1 MTADTQTLREFQE
14 ALFERLR
21 NASAEDPARSSRLA
35 FEAGGRS
42 WLMRLDDAQEVVGVA
57 PVTVIPLARPWY
69 RGLVNLRG
77 NLLSVVDLGCLIE
90 GRQTPMGTESRLVLL
105 AERFRLSAA
114 LLVDRVIGLRSLDN
128 YEASPAAK
136 PPAIDW
142 IIQSLLASDGR
153 VWHELSIAALAQGS
167 ELSRTGA

>member
-69 RGLVNLRG
+69 RGWSCLPNDFDC
-77 NLLSVVDLGCLIE
+77 LLPCWSIE
-90 GRQTPMGTESRLVLL
+90 
-105 AERFRLSAA
+105 
-114 LLVDRVIGLRSLDN
+114 
-128 YEASPAAK
+128 
-136 PPAIDW
+136 
-142 IIQSLLASDGR
+142 
-153 VWHELSIAALAQGS
+153 
-167 ELSRTGA
+167 